1 MYEFYIY
8 DILIIF
14 VNFVKIIGKISC
26 LVVKICVVWWNC
38 WKIICMVVIKGLK
51 YRFWRYICSFVY
63 LNFLYII

>member
-14 VNFVKIIGKISC
+14 VNFVKIIGKKSC

-51 YRFWRYICSFVY
+51 YRFWR
-63 LNFLYII
+63 